1 MTIPAPTS
9 RSRHGFTLIELL
21 VVVAVILVLAGILLA
36 GLTRSVGTARRTSA
50 ERSIDAL
57 VLGVN
62 QFKADFGFLPP
73 LVHDGASISGGS
85 NNLRPEP
92 APGESRVDGPVLRR
106 SPPGLRAFDQLV
118 VWADSDPIYLDFIRR
133 RDSLNGDAIRLP
145 QGGSWDIANAWDDRR
160 YSKFALP
167 YYLSGVGGA
176 ELDAVAG
183 PGMSR
188 PLSSGLFEGIY
199 FRAARVGT
207 VRDRYDPVIEADRAS
222 LRLVIGY
229 LGREDYLEHGVAVPA
244 IADVPDSHV
253 AFADPWGRAFR
264 YYRWEA
270 GRRLGNGRL
279 VIETTLDLN
288 IPPVLVNPEVYA
300 AVQNQDGSA
309 NARDIDLTSG
319 NAELRAA
326 RFAVVSAGPDGLFGT
341 ETIEQIAAGL
351 RVPVPTS
358 DSERVR
364 LRKLAWEDNL
374 AGLGN

>member
-1 MTIPAPTS
+1 MKIPAPTS
-9 RSRHGFTLIELL
+9 STRRGFTLIELL
-21 VVVAVILVLAGILLA
+21 VVVAVILVIAGILLA
-36 GLTRSVGTARRTSA
+36 GLTQSVGTARRTSA
-50 ERSIDAL
+50 QRSIDAL
-57 VLGVN
+57 VLGIN
-62 QFKADFGFLPP
+62 QFKSDFGFLPP
-73 LVHDGASISGGS
+73 LVHDGAAISGG
-85 NNLRPEP
+85 NNSLRPVP

-106 SPPGLRAFDQLV
+106 TPPGLRAFDQLV
-118 VWADSDPIYLDFIRR
+118 VWSEVDPGYLDFIRR
-133 RDSLNGDAIRLP
+133 RNSSNGDAITLP
-145 QGGSWDIANAWDDRR
+145 QGGSWDIATAWDDRR

-176 ELDAVAG
+176 DLDAVAG

-229 LGREDYLEHGVAVPA
+229 LGREDYTEHGVAVPA
-244 IADVPDSHV
+244 ASDIPDSHV
-253 AFADPWGRAFR
+253 AYADPWGRAFR
-264 YYRWEA
+264 YYRWES
-270 GRRLGNGRL
+270 GRRLSNGRM

-288 IPPVLVNPEVYA
+288 IPPVLLNPEVYA
-300 AVQNQDGSA
+300 EVRNQDGSA

-351 RVPVPTS
+351 RQPVPTS
-358 DSERVR
+358 DNERVR

-374 AGLGN
+374 VGLGN

>member
-1 MTIPAPTS
+1 VNTTAPTS
-9 RSRHGFTLIELL
+9 RTRPGFTLIELL

-50 ERSIDAL
+50 ERSIEAL
-57 VLGVN
+57 VLGIN

-73 LVHDGASISGGS
+73 LVHDGRSISGGS
-85 NNLRPEP
+85 NNLRPVP

-106 SPPGLRAFDQLV
+106 SPPGLRTFDQLV
-118 VWADSDPIYLDFIRR
+118 VWSEADPAYLDFMRR
-133 RDSLNGDAIRLP
+133 RNSNNGDAIALP
-145 QGGSWDIANAWDDRR
+145 QGGSWDLATAWDDRR

-176 ELDAVAG
+176 ELDAVEG

-188 PLSSGLFEGIY
+188 PLSTGLFEGIY

-229 LGREDYLEHGVAVPA
+229 LGREDYTEHGVAVPNLT
-244 IADVPDSHV
+244 DVPDSHV
-253 AFADPWGRAFR
+253 AFMDPWGRAFR
-264 YYRWEA
+264 YYRWEP
-270 GRRLGNGRL
+270 GRRLANGRL
-279 VIETTLDLN
+279 VVENTLDLN
-288 IPPVLVNPEVYA
+288 IPPVLINPEVYE

-326 RFAVVSAGPDGLFGT
+326 RYAVVSAGPDGLFGT

-351 RVPVPTS
+351 RVPVPS
-358 DSERVR
+358 ADSEHVR

-374 AGLGN
+374 VGLGN